1 MFVIAGTNTTDEVG
15 RTRTFIVPSGDIT
28 GYCNAPFPMQL
39 TGGDKQGMQPM
50 GKWMTDAEKGEFV
63 KVVEGRFR
71 SGTVGRDEIL
81 RTKMDLD
88 TTEAQMQAALAEERA
103 ASANEIAAAASVKN
117 ARYMLWSVIAAAVS
131 AVASLVSTAIAVFGH
146 H

>member
-1 MFVIAGTNTTDEVG
+1 MS
-15 RTRTFIVPSGDIT
+15 R
-28 GYCNAPFPMQL
+28 
-39 TGGDKQGMQPM
+39 
-50 GKWMTDAEKGEFV
+50 WMTDAEKAEFI
-63 KVVEGRFR
+63 KVVESRFR

-103 ASANEIAAAASVKN
+103 ANANEIAAAASVKN
-117 ARYMLWSVIAAAVS
+117 ARYMLWSVIAAPVS